1 MQHDTDR
8 PRLIVSALRGGA
20 GKTTV
25 AIGIIAALK
34 NLGKRVAPF
43 KKGPDYIDA
52 GWLSMAAGVPARNL
66 DPFFI
71 PSPTILHSF
80 FSHTAGFDIAVI
92 EGNRGLHDGID
103 INGSTSTAEI
113 AKLLKAPVLLCV
125 DCTKTTR
132 TMAALVAGCAMFD
145 ESIKIGGVVLNRI
158 AGSRHEAIVRKSIE
172 YYCDIP
178 VVGAIPRLAKKNFP
192 ERHMG
197 LVPTHE
203 HRWARDAISEAA
215 DIAARHIDLDAVLA
229 MARSAPAFGNI
240 DTAETD
246 LSGQSA
252 TGETPL
258 TIAVAR
264 DAAFQFYYPEN
275 IEALEAAGAKVV
287 FTSPLY
293 DPKLPPGTDALYLGG
308 GFPETHAALLAKN
321 ESYRNQ
327 VKRLAKEGMPIYA
340 ECGGLIYLG
349 RELVLDG
356 TSFPMCGVFRVSFG
370 ISGKPVG
377 HGYTVS
383 TVDRENPYFPTGS
396 TIRGHEF
403 RYSTVMDRQ
412 EENFDLVFS
421 TTRGKGFADGRD
433 GLCKKNVLAAY
444 THIHALGTP
453 GWANAMVKNASIF
466 HETKNKNR

>member
-1 MQHDTDR
+1 
-8 PRLIVSALRGGA
+8 
-20 GKTTV
+20 
-25 AIGIIAALK
+25 
-34 NLGKRVAPF
+34 
-43 KKGPDYIDA
+43 
-52 GWLSMAAGVPARNL
+52 
-66 DPFFI
+66 
-71 PSPTILHSF
+71 
-80 FSHTAGFDIAVI
+80 
-92 EGNRGLHDGID
+92 
-103 INGSTSTAEI
+103 
-113 AKLLKAPVLLCV
+113 
-125 DCTKTTR
+125 
-132 TMAALVAGCAMFD
+132 MAALVAGCAMFD

-172 YYCDIP
+172 HYCDIP

-203 HRWARDAISEAA
+203 HQWARDAISEAA

-240 DTAETD
+240 DTAVKTNR
-246 LSGQSA
+246 SGQSA
-252 TGETPL
+252 TGENLPS
-258 TIAVAR
+258 IAVAR

-293 DPKLPPGTDALYLGG
+293 DPELPPGTDALYLGG

-349 RELVLDG
+349 RELVLDE

-370 ISGKPVG
+370 ISRKPVG

-403 RYSTVMDRQ
+403 RYSTVMDWQ